1 MLSFLPLSFFN
12 QFKQYANIYFLMIAI
27 LQLFPQI
34 ATQNPVSSITPL
46 LFVVSLSMIREALE
60 DISKA

>member
-1 MLSFLPLSFFN
+1 
-12 QFKQYANIYFLMIAI
+12 MIAI